1 MDERTRLKNQG
12 FRVFLW
18 NISLNNSLFSRV
30 EFDHKQHHI
39 IICRWNLNLARSLF
53 MPSAHMFWRAYFPIV
68 MAVIP
73 RQRDAKE
80 NQSSH
85 FLEHSLRSEIDRVF
99 FHRHHPSSPPPP
111 HNYRPPHFIVIFMNL
126 SAPSSIL
133 LLHHCLSSNWLILSL
148 YFLPLVFERLVKSI
162 S

>member
-1 MDERTRLKNQG
+1 MIKHMDERTRLKNQG

-99 FHRHHPSSPPPP
+99 FHRHHPSSPPPTTTD
-111 HNYRPPHFIVIFMNL
+111 RL
-126 SAPSSIL
+126 TSSSSLWIS
-133 LLHHCLSSNWLILSL
+133 LLHLPFFFYITVCPQIDWFYLSIFSLS
-148 YFLPLVFERLVKSI
+148 FLNVS
-162 S
+162 